1 MLQSS
6 RKSLIS
12 SHELGRSVPYGAGPA
27 GKAAPVITT
36 GGETVLTLVLEAGS
50 YPPPSLPA

>member
-36 GGETVLTLVLEAGS
+36 GAETVLTLVLEAGS